1 MKCRWISGEI
11 SYESGQ
17 WTLLA
22 IAETVAA
29 TIFVVWFS
37 VVTESLFYIAAWS
50 AFGWTLL
57 LRNPVSDRRAYTMF
71 TRFFEWW
78 ARQFNR
84 CEGLSTEG
92 QTIWDDA
99 LGTVFFSLLG
109 ILGIIAL
116 LPALYVVIVLIK
128 IAAVLSACFTNPV
141 QTFLSIPDNWRRAAL
156 CLDSVRSLELIPG
169 ILKHLTSSDPEFR
182 EYNKSDPSPDFGDR
196 PTELLDMRIKSWA
209 KGTLFLGLL
218 AFRPCVIAIGLP
230 FALFATPVAKWNW
243 SWLKPLLV
251 NYGRQFGWPDSFF
264 DLLRLGGFG
273 LLGLFFLT
281 IISVGSAFYLVEVQK
296 TLIFFLRGPGRI
308 VFYLPA
314 LIYRLAL
321 KATTVVYYPLLLYRN
336 RYVGERS
343 VSDTLEDIRKKET
356 VRCVIAYFLV
366 LLFLIR
372 VICYSQINGLLDLSP
387 LSRLIALFIVPAS
400 IPGWHFAVAANS
412 LITIVLFHIALSAG
426 RSLNP
431 SPAPSSSQVG
441 KWLLNSTTVVA
452 GLLALYS
459 TFCNAAVIWKHRS
472 QVSQIIQGVRYIRV
486 GPFLP

>member
-128 IAAVLSACFTNPV
+128 IAA
-141 QTFLSIPDNWRRAAL
+141 
-156 CLDSVRSLELIPG
+156 
-169 ILKHLTSSDPEFR
+169 
-182 EYNKSDPSPDFGDR
+182 
-196 PTELLDMRIKSWA
+196 
-209 KGTLFLGLL
+209 
-218 AFRPCVIAIGLP
+218 
-230 FALFATPVAKWNW
+230 
-243 SWLKPLLV
+243 
-251 NYGRQFGWPDSFF
+251 
-264 DLLRLGGFG
+264 
-273 LLGLFFLT
+273 
-281 IISVGSAFYLVEVQK
+281 
-296 TLIFFLRGPGRI
+296 
-308 VFYLPA
+308 
-314 LIYRLAL
+314 
-321 KATTVVYYPLLLYRN
+321 
-336 RYVGERS
+336 
-343 VSDTLEDIRKKET
+343 
-356 VRCVIAYFLV
+356 
-366 LLFLIR
+366 
-372 VICYSQINGLLDLSP
+372 
-387 LSRLIALFIVPAS
+387 
-400 IPGWHFAVAANS
+400 
-412 LITIVLFHIALSAG
+412 
-426 RSLNP
+426 
-431 SPAPSSSQVG
+431 
-441 KWLLNSTTVVA
+441 
-452 GLLALYS
+452 
-459 TFCNAAVIWKHRS
+459 
-472 QVSQIIQGVRYIRV
+472 
-486 GPFLP
+486 